1 MRLLRWCRELHWP
14 HLGLLAGLPLW
25 WWWATTHTLSPTTT
39 LFVWL
44 SISATV
50 LALAEHWRPFRRD
63 WRPSA
68 AQLRRDG
75 TVFAMNALADGGVT
89 ALLTTVAVAVNPGD
103 SDWSLPLQIGAG
115 LLVSEFGSYWMHR
128 LSHGGN
134 WWWRVH
140 LLHHR
145 PAQVNVANAVLAHPL
160 NAIYD
165 KLVRVAPLLLL
176 GLDDAALIAVAL
188 FALTQ
193 SLAVHAN
200 VAGHLGPLDYIV
212 GSAGLHR
219 LHHSTREDDTGN
231 FGTALPIW
239 DQVFSTY
246 RRGASPAEVGVF
258 DPRHYPDELR
268 LRELLLWPFACS
280 RCIGFARC
288 CRLH

>member
-1 MRLLRWCRELHWP
+1 MTLLRWCRELHWP
-14 HLGLLAGLPLW
+14 HLGLLAGLPVW
-25 WWWATTHTLSPTTT
+25 WWWATTHALSPTMT
-39 LFVWL
+39 LLVWL
-44 SISATV
+44 SITAAV
-50 LALAEHWRPFRRD
+50 LALSERWRPFRRD
-63 WRPSA
+63 WRPSS

-75 TVFAMNALADGGVT
+75 TVFAMNALADGGAT
-89 ALLTTVAVAVNPGD
+89 ALLAMFAVVLSRGD
-103 SDWSLPLQIGAG
+103 SGWPLWLQIGAG
-115 LLVSEFGSYWMHR
+115 LLVSELASYWTHR
-128 LSHGGN
+128 LSHRSNG
-134 WWWRVH
+134 WWRVH

-200 VAGHLGPLDYIV
+200 VAGHLGPLDYII

-219 LHHSTREDDTGN
+219 LHHSTRADEAGN

-239 DQVFSTY
+239 DQVFGTY

-258 DPRHYPDELR
+258 DPRPYPDELQ
-268 LRELLLWPFACS
+268 LRALLLWPFACK
-280 RCIGFARC
+280 RCARSVRC
-288 CRLH
+288 CALH

>member
-1 MRLLRWCRELHWP
+1 MNPARWRRELHWP
-14 HLGLLAGLPLW
+14 HLGLLAGLPIW
-25 WWWATTHTLSPTTT
+25 WWWATTQALSPTMT

-44 SISATV
+44 SISVTV
-50 LALAEHWRPFRRD
+50 LALAERWRPFRRD
-63 WRPSA
+63 WRPGS

-75 TVFAMNALADGGVT
+75 TVLAMNALADGGAT
-89 ALLTTVAVAVNPGD
+89 ALLAMFAVAVSRGGSGWPL
-103 SDWSLPLQIGAG
+103 SLQIGAG

-165 KLVRVAPLLLL
+165 KLARVAPLLLL

-200 VAGHLGPLDYIV
+200 VAGHLGPLDYLI

-219 LHHSTREDDTGN
+219 LHHSAREADAGN

-239 DQVFSTY
+239 DQVFGTY
-246 RRGASPAEVGVF
+246 RRGAAPVEVGVF
-258 DPRHYPDELR
+258 DPRRYPDELR
-268 LRELLLWPFACS
+268 LRQLLLWPFVCD
-280 RCIGFARC
+280 RCAGFVRC
-288 CRLH
+288 CRA